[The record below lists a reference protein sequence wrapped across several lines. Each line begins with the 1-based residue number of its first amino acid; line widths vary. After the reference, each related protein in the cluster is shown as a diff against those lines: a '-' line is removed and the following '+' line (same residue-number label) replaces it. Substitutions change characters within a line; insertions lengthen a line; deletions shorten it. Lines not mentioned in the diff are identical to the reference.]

1 MPAAIVGREAELAS
15 IRDFVGSIADGATAL
30 VLEGEAGVGKT
41 TVWSA
46 GIAEAEEQGVLAL
59 RSCPAESETALS
71 FSGVGDLLDAVLDA
85 VLAPLPNESARQQA
99 QPFNLRQVLASD
111 SVESARQQAQPFNL
125 RHVLASDSVES
136 AKAESQPFNL
146 RDVLASDSVEEYGT
160 ALTSVD
166 RRIVGDNYRE
176 PPKPVNRPTTIAA
189 SDSGREIEWSQ
200 IGMGFGLGIL
210 LAIGLFL
217 AMRSTRVRH
226 LAH

>member
-1 MPAAIVGREAELAS
+1 MTPKTSLVTTVAVALVAVPAAWGAQAPDVIERAVTAKLAS
-15 IRDFVGSIADGATAL
+15 PS
-30 VLEGEAGVGKT
+30 
-41 TVWSA
+41 
-46 GIAEAEEQGVLAL
+46 
-59 RSCPAESETALS
+59 
-71 FSGVGDLLDAVLDA
+71 
-85 VLAPLPNESARQQA
+85 LP
-99 QPFNLRQVLASD
+99 QPNPRGMLASD

-125 RHVLASDSVES
+125 RNVLASDSVES
-136 AKAESQPFNL
+136 AKAESQPLNL

>member
-1 MPAAIVGREAELAS
+1 MLAS
-15 IRDFVGSIADGATAL
+15 DSV
-30 VLEGEAGVGKT
+30 
-41 TVWSA
+41 
-46 GIAEAEEQGVLAL
+46 
-59 RSCPAESETALS
+59 
-71 FSGVGDLLDAVLDA
+71 
-85 VLAPLPNESARQQA
+85 ESARQQA

-111 SVESARQQAQPFNL
+111 SVETARQQAQPFNL
-125 RHVLASDSVES
+125 RQVLASDSVETARQQAQPFNLRQVLASDSVES